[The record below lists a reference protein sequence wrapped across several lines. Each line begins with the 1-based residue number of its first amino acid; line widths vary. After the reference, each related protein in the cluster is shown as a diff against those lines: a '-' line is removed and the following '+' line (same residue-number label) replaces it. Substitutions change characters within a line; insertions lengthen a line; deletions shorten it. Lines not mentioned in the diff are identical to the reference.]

1 MAVIVDALGVQAQT
15 GTIYPDPF
23 RGGLDGRLKRKLTEL
38 LGLTQF
44 GVNLTTLEPGAR
56 SSQRHWHQTEDEFIY
71 VVSGEVTLVSNDG
84 EQTLGAHMMAAF
96 PAGEPNGHCL
106 INRGTAS
113 ATYLE
118 IGTRAGNDDVEYP
131 DIDLKGEKRAGAYR
145 FFRKSG
151 EPY

>member
-1 MAVIVDALGVQAQT
+1 MPVIADPLALAPQS

-23 RGGLDGRLKRKLTEL
+23 KAGLEGRLKRKLTEL

-44 GVNLTTLEPGAR
+44 GVNITTLEPGAR

-84 EQTLGAHMMAAF
+84 EQPLGAQMMAAF
-96 PAGEPNGHCL
+96 PAGDPNGHCL
-106 INRGTAS
+106 VNRGERPV
-113 ATYLE
+113 TYLE
-118 IGTRAGNDDVEYP
+118 IGTRALRDDVDYP
-131 DIDLKGEKRAGAYR
+131 DIDLRAEKRDGVFR
-145 FFRKSG
+145 FFHKTG